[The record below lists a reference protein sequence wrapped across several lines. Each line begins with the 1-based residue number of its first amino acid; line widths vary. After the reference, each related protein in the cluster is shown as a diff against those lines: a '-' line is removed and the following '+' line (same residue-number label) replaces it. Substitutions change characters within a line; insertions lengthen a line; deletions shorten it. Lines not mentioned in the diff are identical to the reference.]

1 MLDITSLSHLTSLNA
16 EQEIAFNKI
25 IDPALKSVF
34 LTGGP
39 GRGKSYLTCALIK
52 YFMFSNSD
60 THVYVLAPTHTAK
73 SVLLEK
79 LNDIQDKIHIQTV
92 ASFLGMIPTEA
103 NYHDPKFIFSGS
115 GAIPKNSIVFADE
128 VSMYSEIQVK
138 KILYKVEQSESKII
152 WVGDLEQLPPVKAKK
167 AMYLKTVDTATL
179 VTPMRNA
186 GVIAEIAEKARTET
200 YFPELSS
207 EANTVYETVGQMLT
221 QFVNDVTT
229 NLDRNTVWLAREN
242 KDVTRINTQVRRAV
256 MGPVADTSAYI
267 KGEKVRLYHSIRG
280 VGHNNEVVTVVNVD
294 PPSDGIYPVLLEGSQ
309 GSAIVDLMSPTRW
322 HQMCGELDDLD
333 TDTEAYKTL
342 VLIPRVEPPYAMTIH
357 KSQGMSI
364 DTVYVDT
371 SSSAT
376 RALLYVAYSRA
387 KTHLHTVKRIL
398 TKNSHGH
405 SGAAPAINVG
415 EPGWVIHTSN
425 KYSPIELTSGW
436 TKKELLG
443 LINGWVTEEADQVTM
458 AAINCMMN
466 VKHATRKV
474 KGWTLSS
481 QPN

>member
-1 MLDITSLSHLTSLNA
+1 MTNLTDLNLINTLNDGQS
-16 EQEIAFNKI
+16 EAFNYLVDESIKVQMLSGV
-25 IDPALKSVF
+25 AGS
-34 LTGGP
+34 
-39 GRGKSYLTCALIK
+39 GKSYLTTVVIK
-52 YFMFSNSD
+52 YLLASNPDKSI
-60 THVYVLAPTHTAK
+60 VILAPTHTAK
-73 SVLLEK
+73 SVLLER
-79 LNDIQDKIHIQTV
+79 LQDIIDKISIRTV
-92 ASFLGMIPTEA
+92 ASFLGMIPTEQ

-115 GAIPKNSIVFADE
+115 GALPKNSVVFADE

-138 KILYKVEQSESKII
+138 KIMYKVEQSESRII
-152 WVGDLEQLPPVKAKK
+152 FVGDLAQLPPVRSKK
-167 AMYLKTVDTATL
+167 SLFVQTIPLRMLSQQ
-179 VTPMRNA
+179 MRNA

-200 YFPELSS
+200 YFPEQSS

-221 QFVNDVTT
+221 QFVSEVSSHPDHNI
-229 NLDRNTVWLAREN
+229 VWLAREN
-242 KDVTRINTQVRRAV
+242 KDVTRVNTMVRRAV

-280 VGHNNEVVTVVNVD
+280 VGHNNEVVTVVDVD

-405 SGAAPAINVG
+405 SGAAPAINIG

-443 LINGWVTEEADQVTM
+443 LINGWVTEDSDQVTM

-466 VKHATRKV
+466 KAHATRKV

-481 QPN
+481 VSN